1 MKYELVDEL
10 RVTYPVS
17 WLLEIAYIKPASYY
31 KWRKNNHKREEKVRD
46 EQEIRE
52 HILGIHFMHPEYG
65 RPRITD
71 ELNEKGLPIDGGNEH
86 PISHP
91 KKEKTTWSYSF

>member
-52 HILGIHFMHPEYG
+52 HKKTWLEPFSI
-65 RPRITD
+65 RIKASSTRQKYTATD
-71 ELNEKGLPIDGGNEH
+71 
-86 PISHP
+86 
-91 KKEKTTWSYSF
+91 